1 MLYSMG
7 SKSGVVVIIRHPV
20 ECGLSFCRSLP
31 DSVEGFLRVL
41 GFALVKI
48 DCKLLEVQLPA
59 DRSSLPGTH
68 LGCLVALLAADHVG
82 VRSQG

>member
-1 MLYSMG
+1 MG
-7 SKSGVVVIIRHPV
+7 RKAGVVVIIRHLV

-31 DSVEGFLRVL
+31 VSVEGFLRVL

-48 DCKLLEVQLPA
+48 DSKLLEVQLPA
-59 DRSSLPGTH
+59 DRSSLPDTH
-68 LGCLVALLAADHVG
+68 LGCLVAFLATDRVG